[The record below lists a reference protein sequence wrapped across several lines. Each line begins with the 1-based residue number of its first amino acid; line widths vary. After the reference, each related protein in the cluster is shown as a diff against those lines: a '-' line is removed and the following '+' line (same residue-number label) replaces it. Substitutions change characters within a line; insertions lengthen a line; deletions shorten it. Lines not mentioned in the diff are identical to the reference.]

1 MRVSFL
7 TPSPCH
13 HGKVTQNHRKMST
26 VSDVDVPTSYRGKV
40 MENEHDEHDSDED
53 ASDVSRDSSEFFSF
67 LFLYFTNNYLL
78 WTLQLST
85 VTSTIA
91 RCSSKEG
98 PTTPA
103 LEGGDWG
110 MGAGDSSGSRCV
122 GSVASRAPS
131 IYIFF
136 QFFTLLYTSLFVKST
151 QIILLNNL
159 DFK

>member
-1 MRVSFL
+1 
-7 TPSPCH
+7 
-13 HGKVTQNHRKMST
+13 MST
-26 VSDVDVPTSYRGKV
+26 VSDVDAPKIKCVPTSYRGKMSMTSMTPMRMPV
-40 MENEHDEHDSDED
+40 TCLETQ
-53 ASDVSRDSSEFFSF
+53 VSLFSF

-78 WTLQLST
+78 RTLQLTT

-91 RCSSKEG
+91 RCSSKER

-136 QFFTLLYTSLFVKST
+136 QFFTLLYTSLFVKSFCLIST
-151 QIILLNNL
+151 ST
-159 DFK
+159 